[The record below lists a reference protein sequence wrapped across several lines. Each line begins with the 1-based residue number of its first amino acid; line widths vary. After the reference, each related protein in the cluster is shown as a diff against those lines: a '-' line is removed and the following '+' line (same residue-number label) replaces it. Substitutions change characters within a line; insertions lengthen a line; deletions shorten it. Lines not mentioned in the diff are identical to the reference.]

1 MLKNLANGFIYLPY
15 VWLFT
20 GLFWLKNGHKIM
32 AVLVAIACLLAC
44 IYRSPYVSLNAIK
57 GRLCHPFVL
66 LLLIYTVFAIGSYIS
81 YGYSSR
87 EMRAL
92 IATSLLLLFV
102 PLDLTRCKT
111 WLAPLLAVSSA
122 SALAYVMIHVHILHL
137 GRGSWSINAIPFATY
152 CATLALIAGYGLIN
166 SEHKKQK
173 MLFGLGLCLGIAAT
187 LYTQTRGIWLA
198 LSVTLVILFAGQLRH
213 FKISRQTFIV
223 VAITAALALTLIG
236 PKISQRY
243 QQTVKEYQAI
253 QGGNYNTSIGLRFQM
268 WQAAVELAPISPILG
283 HGDDHANQLRAM
295 HQADQVSSHLIR
307 FNPAHYHNQF
317 LDKLVKGG
325 GVGLVLFVTLLLL
338 PIWLSRGQPQHKLVL
353 CLSVL
358 FALASLTDVPFN
370 HPQIV
375 YLYFIVMAIL
385 LIGANEK
392 SPAGSCPKRQEA
404 SHA

>member
-1 MLKNLANGFIYLPY
+1 
-15 VWLFT
+15 
-20 GLFWLKNGHKIM
+20 M
-32 AVLVAIACLLAC
+32 AVLVAIACLIAC
-44 IYRSPYVSLNAIK
+44 IYRSPHVSLDAIK

-66 LLLIYTVFAIGSYIS
+66 LILIYTVFAIASYTS

-92 IATSLLLLFV
+92 IATCVLLVFV
-102 PLDLTRCKT
+102 PLDWTRCKA
-111 WLAPLLAVSSA
+111 WLAPLLIVSSVG
-122 SALAYVMIHVHILHL
+122 ALVYLLINVHILHL
-137 GRGSWSINAIPFATY
+137 GRASWSINAIPFATY
-152 CATLALIAGYGLIN
+152 CAALALLAGGGLLTAQNRQQKIFFAISFCLSVIAVFY
-166 SEHKKQK
+166 S
-173 MLFGLGLCLGIAAT
+173 
-187 LYTQTRGIWLA
+187 QTRGIWLA
-198 LSVTLVILFAGQLRH
+198 LGVALVILFANQFRHLRV
-213 FKISRQTFIV
+213 SRQTFIV
-223 VAITAALALTLIG
+223 VAITGVLALTLIG
-236 PKISQRY
+236 PKVSQRY

-268 WQAAVELAPISPILG
+268 WQAAVKLAPISPILG

-325 GVGLVLFVTLLLL
+325 GVGLGLLITLLLL
-338 PIWLSRGQPQHKLVL
+338 PVWLSRGQPQHKLAL
-353 CLSVL
+353 CLSAL

-370 HPQIV
+370 HPQIA

-392 SPAGSCPKRQEA
+392 SPVGSGPKRQEA